1 MTFRARPP
9 AKLNLTLA
17 VGPLADDGYHP
28 LRSVFLR
35 IGLSDRL
42 TARLGTNGRDRL
54 VVTGPLSAP
63 LGSNLVLRAAALVRH
78 RAAHDLPPLE
88 IELEKHIPLAA
99 GLGGGSSDGAAMIEL
114 AVACWGV
121 GLSPATRLVL
131 AATLGSDVPFFS
143 ADVPLALVE
152 GRGEVVTPL
161 PPIGDG
167 LGVLLVTPPIEVSTP
182 QAFARHDDLA
192 QHSAADEVTDQ
203 LVADIT
209 TGLDGAGLVGWL
221 DQLARA
227 NDLWP
232 AAASLAPELVDLRQ
246 RLERAAG
253 RPWLLSGSGS
263 SLFTLYPSSG
273 EAAEA
278 GARLVAEWS
287 AAVRP
292 TLVCATD
299 FVGPDPEWRYP

>member
-42 TARLGTNGRDRL
+42 TVRPAPDERDRL
-54 VVTGPLSAP
+54 SVDGPFAASIN
-63 LGSNLVLRAAALVRH
+63 SNLVLRAAALVRQ
-78 RAAHDLPPLE
+78 RAGLPLPGLE

-99 GLGGGSSDGAAMIEL
+99 GLAGGSSDGAAMIEL
-114 AVACWGV
+114 AAACWGV

-161 PPIGDG
+161 PPISGG
-167 LGVLLVTPPIEVSTP
+167 VGVLLVTPRVEVSTP
-182 QAFARHDDLA
+182 AAFTRHDALA
-192 QHSAADEVTDQ
+192 GESAAGEVTDQ
-203 LVADIT
+203 LVADLT
-209 TGLDGAGLVGWL
+209 AGLDGAGIVGWL
-221 DQLARA
+221 ELLGQA

-232 AAASLAPELVDLRQ
+232 AAASLAPELVELRQ
-246 RLERAAG
+246 WLERAAG
-253 RPWLLSGSGS
+253 RPWLLTGSGS
-263 SLFTLYPSSG
+263 SLFTFYPSSG

-299 FVGPDPEWRYP
+299 LGGPDPEWRYP

>member
-17 VGPLADDGYHP
+17 VGQRADDGYHP
-28 LRSVFLR
+28 LRSLFVR

-42 TARLGTNGRDRL
+42 TVRLAPDERDRL
-54 VVTGPLSAP
+54 TVGGPFAAQID
-63 LGSNLVLRAAALVRH
+63 SNLVLRAAALVRQ
-78 RAAHDLPPLE
+78 RAGLPLPGLE
-88 IELEKHIPLAA
+88 VELEKHIPLAA

-114 AVACWGV
+114 AAACWGV
-121 GLSPATRLVL
+121 GLAPATRLVL

-161 PPIGDG
+161 PPIGNG
-167 LGVLLVTPPIEVSTP
+167 LGVLLVTPPIEVFTP
-182 QAFARHDDLA
+182 AAFARHDELA
-192 QHSAADEVTDQ
+192 QESAAGEVTDQ
-203 LVADIT
+203 LVADLT
-209 TGLDGAGLVGWL
+209 TGLDAAGILGWL
-221 DQLARA
+221 ARLARA

-232 AAASLAPELVDLRQ
+232 AAASLAPELVDLKQ
-246 RLERAAG
+246 RLERAGG

-263 SLFTLYPSSG
+263 SLFTFYPSAG
-273 EAAEA
+273 EAAVA

-287 AAVRP
+287 AAIRP

-299 FVGPDPEWRYP
+299 LVGPDPEWRYP